1 VNTAPTEWF
10 DVAAIDEIAEGDV
23 CTYTVGSEKVAV
35 ARAEGGLFAVQDRC
49 SHDDG
54 PLGEGC
60 LIGFAV
66 QCPRH
71 GARFD
76 VRDGSV
82 LAAPAVVGIG
92 TFEVREVEGRI
103 QVAATPANDED
114 DW

>member
-1 VNTAPTEWF
+1 MSWT
-10 DVAAIDEIAEGDV
+10 DVAAASEVADGDV
-23 CTYTVGSEKVAV
+23 RTFLVGSERIAV
-35 ARAEGGLFAVQDRC
+35 ARAEGQLYAIQDRC

-60 LIGFAV
+60 LVGFAV

-76 VRDGSV
+76 VRDGKV

-92 TFEVREVEGRI
+92 TYEVREHDDRI
-103 QVAATPANDED
+103 QVAGVKPASDD

>member
-1 VNTAPTEWF
+1 MSVPAREWF
-10 DVAAIDEIAEGDV
+10 DVAAAEEIADGDV
-23 CTYTVGSEKVAV
+23 RTFVVGSDSVALTRV
-35 ARAEGGLFAVQDRC
+35 EGAMFAVQNRC

-60 LIGFAV
+60 LEGFAV

-82 LAAPAVVGIG
+82 LAGPAVAAIG
-92 TFEVREVEGRI
+92 TFEVREADGRV
-103 QVAATPANDED
+103 QVSASPANDED